1 MPTVQKK
8 LPTPGLSGVVAT
20 RVAPVIRPTLT
31 AAALLLAASCSAGA
45 TPALPPPTSA
55 PPAPVR
61 TPVAGA
67 VLPGAVAG
75 LGLLDGAAVGT
86 LAVRVPG
93 EGELTS
99 DVRGRCSPDATG
111 TEVAVSSTG
120 GAAVQ
125 VRLGG
130 RSSLAV
136 KDGELDFG
144 ADLRPGDYT
153 VAAPRLRVTTGFGAA
168 GRLELDV
175 TCG

>member
-1 MPTVQKK
+1 MQKK
-8 LPTPGLSGVVAT
+8 LPTPGLGGVDTT
-20 RVAPVIRPTLT
+20 RVAPVIRLTL
-31 AAALLLAASCSAGA
+31 AAALLLAAGCATGAEPPGTTATPAPTDA
-45 TPALPPPTSA
+45 TPAL
-55 PPAPVR
+55 VR
-61 TPVAGA
+61 TPVAGT
-67 VLPGAVAG
+67 VLPGSVTD
-75 LGLLDGAAVGT
+75 LDRLDGVAVGT

-111 TEVAVSSTG
+111 TEVAVTSTG
-120 GAAVQ
+120 GSAVR

-136 KDGELDFG
+136 EDGELDFG

-168 GRLELDV
+168 GRLDLDV
-175 TCG
+175 VCG

>member
-1 MPTVQKK
+1 MQKK
-8 LPTPGLSGVVAT
+8 LPAPGLSGAVAS
-20 RVAPVIRPTLT
+20 VIRLT
-31 AAALLLAASCSAGA
+31 PAAAALLLAASCSAGA
-45 TPALPPPTSA
+45 TLAKPTGVPPL
-55 PPAPVR
+55 VR
-61 TPVAGA
+61 TPIAGA
-67 VLPGAVAG
+67 VLPGSVAD
-75 LGLLDGAAVGT
+75 LDRLDGAAVGT

-111 TEVAVSSTG
+111 TEVAVTSTG
-120 GAAVQ
+120 GAAVR